1 MHIVGTESCLLLVFS
16 LLCSCFTLLRV
27 LYDKIWMLLHVKQ
40 LSLRVKAGFRMTL
53 KWNWLIHSFIH
64 HLCPS
69 WTVCLPVSQFSNSH
83 CLRLSVP
90 FSVDHGLSTCLCLS
104 FQAVTVSDSQCLS
117 LSIMDCLPAWVSLSA
132 LKLSLSQTLSAF
144 LCPSWTV
151 YLPVSQLSSCHCLR
165 LSVPFSVHHGLS
177 ACLGLSSQAVTVW
190 DSQCLSLSHS
200 QEKVT
205 FYYVM
210 LKQAR
215 NQNV

>member
-27 LYDKIWMLLHVKQ
+27 LYDKIWMLLHAKQ

-117 LSIMDCLPAWVSLSA
+117 LSIMDCLPAWVSA
-132 LKLSLSQTLSAF
+132 LKLSLSETLSAF
-144 LCPSWTV
+144 LCLT
-151 YLPVSQLSSCHCLR
+151 LR
-165 LSVPFSVHHGLS
+165 RRLRFTML
-177 ACLGLSSQAVTVW
+177 
-190 DSQCLSLSHS
+190 CLSRHAI
-200 QEKVT
+200 KM
-205 FYYVM
+205 Y
-210 LKQAR
+210 KQ
-215 NQNV
+215 QICETVKELNVFVLF